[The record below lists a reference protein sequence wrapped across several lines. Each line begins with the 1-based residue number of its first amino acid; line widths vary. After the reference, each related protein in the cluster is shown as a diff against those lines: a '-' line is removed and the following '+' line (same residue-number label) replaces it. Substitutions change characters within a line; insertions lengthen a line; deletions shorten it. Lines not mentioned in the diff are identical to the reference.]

1 MVLGIQLAG
10 IFLAHPGDLFPKS
23 RKACGGEVSPA
34 RERRRTVENRGASR
48 VAASLVCCPAF
59 YASAN
64 LTPLR
69 ERPAGDAEGFE
80 RHTLLDKALRIYAW
94 FLLIVTALP
103 AAARLAKPRELA
115 RITLL
120 RYQNLQRR
128 KRARIGGLIYL
139 GLSLFAIPFLLRAEM
154 RQKRWLVMAVIV
166 GMVSALEFLLNSRLF
181 SEDALARQNRLFGA
195 VFASMAIA
203 VALLLFTR

>member
-1 MVLGIQLAG
+1 M
-10 IFLAHPGDLFPKS
+10 
-23 RKACGGEVSPA
+23 
-34 RERRRTVENRGASR
+34 N
-48 VAASLVCCPAF
+48 
-59 YASAN
+59 N
-64 LTPLR
+64 
-69 ERPAGDAEGFE
+69 
-80 RHTLLDKALRIYAW
+80 ALRIYAW

-103 AAARLAKPRELA
+103 AAARLARPRELA

-120 RYQNLQRR
+120 RYQDPRRR

-139 GLSLFAIPFLLRAEM
+139 GLSLFAIPFLLRAQV
-154 RQKRWLVMAVIV
+154 RQERWLVMAVLV

-181 SEDALARQNRLFGA
+181 GEEALARQNRLFGG